1 MPNQSVELT
10 EEEVS
15 RQLCHN
21 RRWAYAWR
29 LHEFSRAHAVRAVR
43 HRRGTARQRCHL
55 AKDLHGARRWTLDVH
70 AVVGARHSEFSTTI
84 SKKCHEH
91 CETNFGAECLAIA
104 VNFSHCPVRG
114 ETLILHQRCGRN
126 APRPLDLTPDS
137 TRLLHFIRNLDAI
150 SRRGYCSFLGGLVLD
165 SGDIGAAPS
174 SKEPL
179 CQGISS
185 TPVTPSPL
193 SLPDSAWS
201 WRPSGPRTRRFP
213 VRTGSFPD
221 RWSRFRAAPRRP
233 DRTTW
238 FSPVTPSPLS
248 LPDSAWSWRPSGPRT
263 RRFPVR
269 TASSQDRSSP
279 SRPWSPMCGTIFG
292 LWIRSINGTRPS
304 THTHVG

>member
-1 MPNQSVELT
+1 MT
-10 EEEVS
+10 D
-15 RQLCHN
+15 N
-21 RRWAYAWR
+21 RRTPGV
-29 LHEFSRAHAVRAVR
+29 FMSSRWLMLSGPHDTVEETLDS
-43 HRRGTARQRCHL
+43 GGHL
-55 AKDLHGARRWTLDVH
+55 AKDLRGARRWTLDVH

-185 TPVTPSPL
+185 TPVTRSPL
-193 SLPDSAWS
+193 SALDSAWT
-201 WRPSGPRTRRFP
+201 WRPLGPRTRRCP
-213 VRTGSFPD
+213 IRIASFLD
-221 RWSRFRAAPRRP
+221 RWSRFRAAPRRR
-233 DRTTW
+233 DRATW
-238 FSPVTPSPLS
+238 FRAATRSLLS
-248 LPDSAWSWRPSGPRT
+248 GPDSAWRWRPSGPRT
-263 RRFPVR
+263 RRCPIRIASFLDRWSRFRAAPRRRDR
-269 TASSQDRSSP
+269 TTWFRAATRSLL
-279 SRPWSPMCGTIFG
+279 SRPDSPWT
-292 LWIRSINGTRPS
+292 WRPS
-304 THTHVG
+304 GPRTRRC